1 MCAKFPMADLKDVV
15 DTCVITWAYMRMR
28 SIVGANEMNEDGDTE
43 PFQEIE
49 RSAKRALYA

>member
-1 MCAKFPMADLKDVV
+1 
-15 DTCVITWAYMRMR
+15 MRMR
-28 SIVGANEMNEDGDTE
+28 SIVGANELNEDGDTE